1 MALRL
6 FQIFFG
12 TSPRTREN
20 GVVFTRGDRELGTSP
35 RMRGKLN
42 HRGLIATPV
51 RNIPAHAGKHAVNF
65 TPEAQ
70 GRNIPA
76 HAGKTLGVYPGVP
89 NASGTSPRTRGK
101 PAYTV
106 APIPSLGNIPAHAG
120 KTWSML
126 PLAPTSGEHPRVRGE
141 NYRAFTIVRY
151 QSGTSPRVRGK
162 PYLLAARR

>member
-51 RNIPAHAGKHAVNF
+51 RNIPAHAGKTEGILAATRSCAEHPRARGENTVL
-65 TPEAQ
+65 AL
-70 GRNIPA
+70 R
-76 HAGKTLGVYPGVP
+76 LLRDC
-89 NASGTSPRTRGK
+89 GTSPRTRGK
-101 PAYTV
+101 HLLHQAGTCRTR
-106 APIPSLGNIPAHAG
+106 NIPACAG
-120 KTWSML
+120 KTTRGCDRSL
-126 PLAPTSGEHPRVRGE
+126 RFKEHPRVRGE
-141 NYRAFTIVRY
+141 NDVVVHNDHAAP
-151 QSGTSPRVRGK
+151 GTSPRARGK
-162 PYLLAARR
+162 RL

>member
-51 RNIPAHAGKHAVNF
+51 RNIPAHAGKTEGILA
-65 TPEAQ
+65 A
-70 GRNIPA
+70 
-76 HAGKTLGVYPGVP
+76 
-89 NASGTSPRTRGK
+89 TRSC
-101 PAYTV
+101 A
-106 APIPSLGNIPAHAG
+106 
-120 KTWSML
+120 
-126 PLAPTSGEHPRVRGE
+126 EHPRVRGE
-141 NYRAFTIVRY
+141 NN
-151 QSGTSPRVRGK
+151 PRV
-162 PYLLAARR
+162 